1 MKHNGQVAIEFLILI
16 AIAFGVILTFLIA
29 VLSFSEGNTK
39 MKAYQ
44 EMDDMGKALQQEFL
58 LAAQLED
65 GYTRKINLPLT
76 ANGGSYDISL
86 GIANY
91 TNTTHGYILIT
102 YQSNELFYLIPPV
115 TGNITRGDNVLVK
128 NNGTLRIN

>member
-1 MKHNGQVAIEFLILI
+1 MKHNGQIAIEFLLLI
-16 AIAFGVILTFLIA
+16 AVAFGVILTFLIA
-29 VLSFSEGNTK
+29 ILSFSEGNTK

-44 EMDDMGKALQQEFL
+44 EMDDLGKALQQEFL

-76 ANGGSYDISL
+76 ANGESYEINL

-91 TNTTHGYILIT
+91 TNVTHGYILLT
-102 YQSNELFYLIPPV
+102 YRSNELFYLIPPV
-115 TGNITRGDNVLVK
+115 TGNITRGDNVLFK